1 MAKGLGDVIANIT
14 TAVGIKPCAKC
25 NERKETLNRLFPFSK
40 PFELTKSETKFLKEF
55 FEWYQGLPIPIE
67 KVKDIEKAEKVWLR
81 VFNVKTE
88 SCKSCGSQY
97 QTAFI
102 KDLKKIYDA
111 TLGN

>member
-40 PFELTKSETKFLKEF
+40 PFELTKSEIKFLKEF

-102 KDLKKIYDA
+102 KDLKKLYDA
-111 TLGN
+111 TLDN

>member
-40 PFELTKSETKFLKEF
+40 PFEFTKSETKFLKEF

-102 KDLKKIYDA
+102 KDLKKLYDA
-111 TLGN
+111 TLDN

>member
-14 TAVGIKPCAKC
+14 TAVGIKPCVKC
-25 NERKETLNRLFPFSK
+25 NERKETLNKLFPFSK
-40 PFELTKSETKFLKEF
+40 PFELTKSEIKFLKEF

-102 KDLKKIYDA
+102 KDLKKLYDA
-111 TLGN
+111 TLDN

>member
-14 TAVGIKPCAKC
+14 TAVGIKHCAKC
-25 NERKETLNRLFPFSK
+25 NERQETLNRLFPFSK
-40 PFELTKSETKFLKEF
+40 PFELTKQEAKFLKEF
-55 FEWYQGLPIPIE
+55 FEWYDGLPIPIE

-102 KDLKKIYDA
+102 KDLKKLYDA
-111 TLGN
+111 SLDN

>member
-40 PFELTKSETKFLKEF
+40 PFELTKSEIKFLKEF
-55 FEWYQGLPIPIE
+55 FEWYNGLPIPIE

-102 KDLKKIYDA
+102 KDLKKLYDA
-111 TLGN
+111 TLDN